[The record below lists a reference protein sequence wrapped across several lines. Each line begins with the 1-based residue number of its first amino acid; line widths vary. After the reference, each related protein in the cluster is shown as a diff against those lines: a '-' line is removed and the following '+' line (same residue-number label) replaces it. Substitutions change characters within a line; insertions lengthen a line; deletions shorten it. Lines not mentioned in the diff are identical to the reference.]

1 MQSKLICYLVLI
13 HSQVH
18 LSLSYIFYSLIL
30 YLNTLAISYVYLENC
45 NIHIY
50 IFLHLQNI
58 YVNKE
63 QFQIHEILNKPTIIR
78 LLFFTVKCWMQ
89 PEFDST
95 SDKQIQHIKDYETV

>member
-30 YLNTLAISYVYLENC
+30 YLNTLAISYVYLESC

-50 IFLHLQNI
+50 IFLHLPK
-58 YVNKE
+58 Y
-63 QFQIHEILNKPTIIR
+63 L
-78 LLFFTVKCWMQ
+78 C
-89 PEFDST
+89 
-95 SDKQIQHIKDYETV
+95 KQGAISNP